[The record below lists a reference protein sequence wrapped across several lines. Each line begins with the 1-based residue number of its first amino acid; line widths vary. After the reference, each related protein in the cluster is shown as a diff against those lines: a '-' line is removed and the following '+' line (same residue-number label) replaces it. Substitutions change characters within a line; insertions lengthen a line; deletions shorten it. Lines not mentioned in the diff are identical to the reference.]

1 MSFLPYILNSD
12 KMASLNTM
20 VSKYKCDSKKTKTK
34 TKTKQNKTNKIQKIY
49 VKQHEYYLK
58 NIIYIRSKRNT
69 VTLYKKGTMKY
80 NKNALKTQ

>member
-20 VSKYKCDSKKTKTK
+20 VSKYKYDSKKKTK

-58 NIIYIRSKRNT
+58 NIIYIKSKLNT
-69 VTLYKKGTMKY
+69 VTLYKKGTKKY

>member
-20 VSKYKCDSKKTKTK
+20 VSKYKCDSKKTK

-69 VTLYKKGTMKY
+69 VTLYKKGTKKY